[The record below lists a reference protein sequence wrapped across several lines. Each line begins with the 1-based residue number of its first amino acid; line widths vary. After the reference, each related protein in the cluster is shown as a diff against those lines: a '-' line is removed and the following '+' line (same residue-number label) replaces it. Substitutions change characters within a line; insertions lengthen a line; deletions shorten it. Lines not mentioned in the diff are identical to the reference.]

1 MSRNMLNGAQVIV
14 DYLIQEKVP
23 QVFGLCGHGNIQ
35 FIDALYERSSDIK
48 TISVHHE
55 SVAGFMADVYYRVSG
70 RPTATFTSCGPGSA
84 NLPISLANA
93 FLDSVPFLAVTG
105 NVPTS
110 QFNRGAFQ
118 EMYRHY
124 QADFPSTV
132 RTMCKKVFQPTRGEM
147 VPLAVRQA
155 WKTMTTGRPGPVVL
169 DVPFDVFMES
179 AAEEAPNAQ
188 AWNANISSRCGADP
202 EGVVKAVD
210 MLLGAERPMIIVGQ
224 GVRYGGAAD
233 ELLKLA
239 ERLQIP
245 VAASASG
252 LGAIDCNHPL
262 ALGLVARAGHYQAN
276 HATRQADVLL
286 AMGMRFDD
294 RTSSSWIP
302 GYSFT
307 IPPTRLIHVDIDPEE
322 IGRNYPVALGLMA
335 DVRTFLR
342 QVHAELDRRADLT
355 KKADARKKWLAQID
369 TYRKEWD
376 KFVAPGFSDDTT
388 PINPQRAA
396 LEIDKALPEDAIL
409 VSDIGVHHNWL
420 LGFCKPKR
428 PDSLIGSM
436 GFGPMGFGVAG
447 VMGAKFAA
455 PDRPCVSVCG
465 DGAFFMHANV
475 LGTAVEYNL
484 PVVWV
489 VWNNYAYAS
498 IRGLQRGY
506 LGGRELATDFHDP
519 NTGQRYNP
527 DFAAMARSCG
537 VEGVRVDRAGDLGE
551 AIRKGIAANKPYL
564 IDVDIAADI
573 NPVGAGV
580 WELPGLGQS
589 KAGIGTRFSP
599 PDLLREE
606 IACCLQARKS
616 SSSVVP
622 PASVLRP
629 PNWRSA
635 KAPTSSSRR
644 ATSSGSTRSAE
655 KLNAIAIPADVTSD
669 DSVAELFRRCGPVD
683 HVVVTAAQLRTGPFK
698 TVAME
703 DVRATMEGKFWGAW
717 RVAQQADIRPG
728 GSLTLVS
735 GFLSVRP
742 RPNSA
747 IVSAANGALESLARA
762 LALELAPV
770 RVNAVS
776 PGIIDTPIRAAMPEE
791 ARRDM
796 LAKTAAALPVGRVG
810 AARISHARSS
820 AS

>member
-1 MSRNMLNGAQVIV
+1 MVERSGREAMSPRNALNGAQVIV

-35 FIDALYERSSDIK
+35 FIDALYERSDELK

-55 SVAGFMADVYYRVSG
+55 SVAGFMADVYSRFSG
-70 RPTATFTSCGPGSA
+70 RPTATFPPCGPGSA
-84 NLPISLANA
+84 NLPISLGNA
-93 FLDSVPFLAVTG
+93 FLDLVPFLAVTG

-118 EMYRHY
+118 ELYRHY

-132 RTMCKKVFQPTRGEM
+132 RGYCKRVFQPTRGEM
-147 VPLAVRQA
+147 VALAIRQA
-155 WKTMTTGRPGPVVL
+155 CKTMTTGRPGPVVL
-169 DVPFDVFMES
+169 DVPFDVFLEA
-179 AAEEAPNAQ
+179 AAEETPRPED
-188 AWNANISSRCGADP
+188 WNANISCRCGADP
-202 EGVVKAVD
+202 DGVKKAVD
-210 MLLGAERPMIIVGQ
+210 MLLSASRPVILVGQ
-224 GVRYGGAAD
+224 GMRYGRAGAD
-233 ELLKLA
+233 LLSVA

-245 VAASASG
+245 IASSSSG
-252 LGAIDCNHPL
+252 LGAVSSEHPL
-262 ALGLVARAGHYQAN
+262 ALGLVARNGPYQAN

-286 AMGMRFDD
+286 ALGVRFGD
-294 RTSSSWIP
+294 RTSGSWLP

-307 IPPTRLIHVDIDPEE
+307 IPPTKLIHVDIDPEE

-342 QVHAELDRRADLT
+342 QVHAELDRRADLA
-355 KKADARKKWLAQID
+355 KRADARKKWLAQID

-388 PINPQRAA
+388 PVNPQRAA
-396 LEIDKALPEDAIL
+396 LEIDKALPENAIL
-409 VSDIGVHHNWL
+409 VSDIGEHHKWL
-420 LGFCKPKR
+420 LSFSKPKR

-519 NTGQRYNP
+519 TTGERYNP
-527 DFAAMARSCG
+527 DFAAMARACG

-551 AIRKGIAANKPYL
+551 HIRKGIAANKPYL

-573 NPVGAGV
+573 NPSGAGV

-589 KAGIGTRFSP
+589 KPGIGKRY
-599 PDLLREE
+599 E
-606 IACCLQARKS
+606 
-616 SSSVVP
+616 
-622 PASVLRP
+622 
-629 PNWRSA
+629 
-635 KAPTSSSRR
+635 PT
-644 ATSSGSTRSAE
+644 
-655 KLNAIAIPADVTSD
+655 
-669 DSVAELFRRCGPVD
+669 
-683 HVVVTAAQLRTGPFK
+683 
-698 TVAME
+698 
-703 DVRATMEGKFWGAW
+703 
-717 RVAQQADIRPG
+717 
-728 GSLTLVS
+728 
-735 GFLSVRP
+735 
-742 RPNSA
+742 
-747 IVSAANGALESLARA
+747 
-762 LALELAPV
+762 
-770 RVNAVS
+770 
-776 PGIIDTPIRAAMPEE
+776 
-791 ARRDM
+791 
-796 LAKTAAALPVGRVG
+796 
-810 AARISHARSS
+810 
-820 AS
+820 

>member
-1 MSRNMLNGAQVIV
+1 MSGNMLNGAQVIV

-35 FIDALYERSSDIK
+35 FIDALYERSADIK
-48 TISVHHE
+48 TISTHHE

-70 RPTATFTSCGPGSA
+70 KPTATFTSCGPGSA
-84 NLPISLANA
+84 NLPISLGNA

-118 EMYRHY
+118 ELYRHY

-132 RTMCKKVFQPTRGEM
+132 RSYCKKVFQPTRGEM
-147 VPLAVRQA
+147 VPLAIRQA
-155 WKTMTTGRPGPVVL
+155 WKTMVTGRPGPVVL

-202 EGVVKAVD
+202 DGVVKAVD
-210 MLLGAERPMIIVGQ
+210 MLLSAERPTIIVGQ
-224 GVRYGGAAD
+224 GVRYGGAAE

-245 VAASASG
+245 VASSASG
-252 LGAIDCNHPL
+252 MGAIDTNHPL

-286 AMGMRFDD
+286 ALGVRFDD
-294 RTSSSWIP
+294 RTSSSWLP

-342 QVHAELDRRADLT
+342 QLHAELDRRGHLDGKL
-355 KKADARKKWLAQID
+355 DARKKWLMQID
-369 TYRKEWD
+369 GYRKEWD
-376 KFVAPGFSDDTT
+376 KFVAPGFSDDST

-428 PDSLIGSM
+428 PDLLIGSM

-519 NTGQRYNP
+519 TTGQRYNP

-537 VEGVRVDRAGDLGE
+537 VEGVRVDRAADIGE
-551 AIRKGIAANKPYL
+551 AVRKGIAANKPYL

-573 NPVGAGV
+573 NPAGAGV

-589 KAGIGTRFSP
+589 KPGIGTRF
-599 PDLLREE
+599 
-606 IACCLQARKS
+606 Q
-616 SSSVVP
+616 
-622 PASVLRP
+622 PA
-629 PNWRSA
+629 
-635 KAPTSSSRR
+635 
-644 ATSSGSTRSAE
+644 
-655 KLNAIAIPADVTSD
+655 
-669 DSVAELFRRCGPVD
+669 
-683 HVVVTAAQLRTGPFK
+683 
-698 TVAME
+698 
-703 DVRATMEGKFWGAW
+703 
-717 RVAQQADIRPG
+717 
-728 GSLTLVS
+728 
-735 GFLSVRP
+735 
-742 RPNSA
+742 
-747 IVSAANGALESLARA
+747 
-762 LALELAPV
+762 
-770 RVNAVS
+770 
-776 PGIIDTPIRAAMPEE
+776 
-791 ARRDM
+791 
-796 LAKTAAALPVGRVG
+796 
-810 AARISHARSS
+810 
-820 AS
+820 